1 MDGEKSAEAAYYN
14 VSSSLP
20 MEYLSGFL
28 HKSMAHALPV
38 AGLVLSLGI
47 AVPLAQSPALGEVAR
62 KESERRKTQAPA
74 AKVYTNKDLPAS
86 AKGRPSVPPAGE
98 TAPASPA
105 GTEQKPEADGR
116 PVEAAKPEEETKP
129 GKAARDEAW
138 WRARMLEAREELR
151 RNELFAEAL
160 QSRINALSREFVN
173 RDAPPQRRAL
183 AEDRTEALN
192 ELSRVHAEIERGK
205 KAIADIQEEAR
216 QAGVPAGWLH

>member
-1 MDGEKSAEAAYYN
+1 MDGEKSAEAAYN
-14 VSSSLP
+14 GCSSLP
-20 MEYLSGFL
+20 MESLSGFL

-38 AGLVLSLGI
+38 AVLVLSLGV
-47 AVPLAQSPALGEVAR
+47 ALPLAQNPALGDVAK
-62 KESERRKTQAPA
+62 KESERRKAQEPA

-105 GTEQKPEADGR
+105 ATEQKPQPDGQ

-129 GKAARDEAW
+129 GKDTRDEAW
-138 WRARMLEAREELR
+138 WKARMLEAREELR

-173 RDAPPQRRAL
+173 RDAPPQRRAIG
-183 AEDRTEALN
+183 EDRTEALN
-192 ELSRVHAEIERGK
+192 ELSRVQAEIERGK

-216 QAGVPAGWLH
+216 QAGVPAGWLR